1 MFITKN
7 KKDYERHLRSKKHQD
22 SSLCK
27 IPVIEHMDTNKKDTY
42 IDNDGVP
49 MCPNCKKVYK
59 SRTSI
64 YTHMKTCGVVA
75 APAPAMTET
84 RQIASPETFTPEQIQ
99 YILIEN
105 RILKE
110 LLKNV
115 IQCINPP
122 ILAGPKWM
130 FERFLTENISFENGK
145 KYDDICF
152 GTFLIPSNPGFQSG
166 GAEEVPILPPKI
178 GHFFGHL

>member
-1 MFITKN
+1 MSEGKSLAIYNCQTCMFITKN

-22 SSLCK
+22 SSLCN
-27 IPVIEHMDTNKKDTY
+27 IPVIEHKDTNQKDTY

-64 YTHMKTCGVVA
+64 YTHMKTCGVAPAAAA
-75 APAPAMTET
+75 APAMIET

-115 IQCINPP
+115 IQGINPP
-122 ILAGPKWM
+122 ILAGPK
-130 FERFLTENISFENGK
+130 
-145 KYDDICF
+145 
-152 GTFLIPSNPGFQSG
+152 
-166 GAEEVPILPPKI
+166 
-178 GHFFGHL
+178 

>member
-27 IPVIEHMDTNKKDTY
+27 IPVIAHKDTNTNKKDTY
-42 IDNDGVP
+42 IDNDKDKDKDKDNDNDGVP

-64 YTHMKTCGVVA
+64 YTHMKKCGVVA
-75 APAPAMTET
+75 APATTMTET
-84 RQIASPETFTPEQIQ
+84 RQIASPETLTLTPEQIQ

-110 LLKNV
+110 LLQNV

-122 ILAGPKWM
+122 NLAGPK
-130 FERFLTENISFENGK
+130 
-145 KYDDICF
+145 
-152 GTFLIPSNPGFQSG
+152 
-166 GAEEVPILPPKI
+166 
-178 GHFFGHL
+178 

>member
-1 MFITKN
+1 MSEGKSLVIYNCQTCMFITKN

-22 SSLCK
+22 ALLCK
-27 IPVIEHMDTNKKDTY
+27 IPMIEYKDTNTNKKDTY

-64 YTHMKTCGVVA
+64 YTHMKKCGVV
-75 APAPAMTET
+75 PAPPAVAMTET
-84 RQIASPETFTPEQIQ
+84 RQIASPETLTPEQIQ

-110 LLKNV
+110 LLQNV
-115 IQCINPP
+115 IQGINPP
-122 ILAGPKWM
+122 ILAGPK
-130 FERFLTENISFENGK
+130 
-145 KYDDICF
+145 
-152 GTFLIPSNPGFQSG
+152 
-166 GAEEVPILPPKI
+166 
-178 GHFFGHL
+178 